1 MHWGIFNNYRILI
14 FLIDTK
20 RQSSY
25 NTYMKDFVVPLYYFN
40 RGRGNKQRGSGIIF
54 TTGFKTAHRNKKV
67 PARSKQITGR

>member
-1 MHWGIFNNYRILI
+1 MHWGISDNYRILI

-54 TTGFKTAHRNKKV
+54 TTAFKTAHRNKKV
-67 PARSKQITGR
+67 PARNKKITGR